1 MGLLILSQIGVRF
14 CPGGGVRLS
23 RCLEFISPLAANQ
36 LSLSL
41 AGGVLPSP
49 CLHFN
54 CLIYTLVAND
64 LSPVRLSGCLQSCS
78 NSFVS
83 QSGWWCRALRTFPI
97 HLFSLLASHLSPI
110 PGLPR
115 RAILSVSELKEV
127 SNITVH
133 LGRFVPGFFHTW
145 RAKRVFG
152 QRPAVVYWAQMAPAK
167 QHCCAQPLLGWLR
180 SFIDMVG
187 HQADLTDHEGTTYI
201 GATGTEAVEQTIKHA
216 PHMILAEFGDPDL
229 AVRAAR
235 ICKEAGVAGSVGAAW
250 NFSWKHSSIPTAARQ
265 WKMRGSSDAGT
276 FHFVAW
282 CRCPSFPQDGNFPR
296 FACCGVRLSRC
307 LQLICL
313 FL

>member
-1 MGLLILSQIGVRF
+1 MCRVVTLQLWLDLCWNCFATLRKPIWGQLLDFLFSQFTVGALNSFSNR
-14 CPGGGVRLS
+14 CPVLS
-23 RCLEFISPLAANQ
+23 RWWCPAFPMSRIHFSPCSKPIVSQSGWWCPA
-36 LSLSL
+36 
-41 AGGVLPSP
+41 PP

-97 HLFSLLASHLSPI
+97 HLFSLLASHLPPI

-115 RAILSVSELKEV
+115 RAILSFSELKEV

-180 SFIDMVG
+180 SFM
-187 HQADLTDHEGTTYI
+187 L
-201 GATGTEAVEQTIKHA
+201 
-216 PHMILAEFGDPDL
+216 
-229 AVRAAR
+229 
-235 ICKEAGVAGSVGAAW
+235 
-250 NFSWKHSSIPTAARQ
+250 
-265 WKMRGSSDAGT
+265 
-276 FHFVAW
+276 
-282 CRCPSFPQDGNFPR
+282 
-296 FACCGVRLSRC
+296 
-307 LQLICL
+307 
-313 FL
+313 

>member
-1 MGLLILSQIGVRF
+1 MAQ
-14 CPGGGVRLS
+14 
-23 RCLEFISPLAANQ
+23 EFHVV
-36 LSLSL
+36 
-41 AGGVLPSP
+41 VL
-49 CLHFN
+49 
-54 CLIYTLVAND
+54 
-64 LSPVRLSGCLQSCS
+64 
-78 NSFVS
+78 
-83 QSGWWCRALRTFPI
+83 
-97 HLFSLLASHLSPI
+97 
-110 PGLPR
+110 
-115 RAILSVSELKEV
+115 
-127 SNITVH
+127 
-133 LGRFVPGFFHTW
+133 
-145 RAKRVFG
+145 
-152 QRPAVVYWAQMAPAK
+152 
-167 QHCCAQPLLGWLR
+167 
-180 SFIDMVG
+180 DMVG

-201 GATGTEAVEQTIKHA
+201 GATSTEAVEQTIKHA

-229 AVRAAR
+229 AVRTAR